1 MSATSAGTLPANGP
15 AFTRTWAKGRAIEKL
30 VGADRRKVPYDEIE
44 PEQAP
49 EYVEGRRYSK
59 YELGL
64 MADELLAGQHLL
76 GHPVFL
82 TEDQLKTRRRREIYV
97 ASGIPDPSV
106 VSGLFWR
113 THPQGRKV
121 NSDEQRK
128 KNRATYYR
136 P

>member
-15 AFTRTWAKGRAIEKL
+15 AFTRSWARGRAIEKL
-30 VGADRRKVPYDEIE
+30 VGADRRKIPYDEVE

-59 YELGL
+59 YELSL

-82 TEDQLKTRRRREIYV
+82 TKDQLKQRRKREIYV
-97 ASGIPDPSV
+97 STGIPDPSV
-106 VSGLFWR
+106 TSGLYWR

-121 NSDEQRK
+121 NSDEQRQ
-128 KNRATYYR
+128 KNGSGFYR
-136 P
+136 